1 MLVFGSL
8 ISGSSGNATI
18 ISDGETTLLTDCGMS
33 GKGLAAALDNIG
45 IPVDSISGVLVT
57 HEHSDHVKGIGVIAR
72 RYGFKVYASDGT
84 LSSMT
89 DCKINDDLLV
99 PICADKDFQIGTIG
113 IKPFS
118 IPHDAAEPL
127 GFSYFADD
135 QKVSLAT
142 DIGEVN
148 DYIYD
153 NIKGSSTVLLESNHD
168 VEMLRYGSYPYYL
181 KQRILSNH
189 GHLSNENAAKTAV
202 RLAESGTEHLLLGHL
217 SRENN
222 LPDIAYMTTANAL
235 KNNDITEADID
246 LKVADRYSPTIIRV

>member
-18 ISDGETTLLTDCGMS
+18 ISDGTTTLLTDCGMS
-33 GKGLAAALDNIG
+33 GKGLASALDNIG
-45 IPVDSISGVLVT
+45 MKIDDISGVLVT
-57 HEHSDHVKGIGVIAR
+57 HEHIDHVKGVGVIAR
-72 RYGFKVYASDGT
+72 RYGLKIYASDGT
-84 LSSMT
+84 ISSMS
-89 DCKINDDLLV
+89 DCKINDEQL
-99 PICADKDFQIGTIG
+99 ISISADKDFQIGTIG

-127 GFSYFADD
+127 GFSYFSGE

-142 DIGEVN
+142 DIGEIN

-153 NIKGSSTVLLESNHD
+153 NIKGSGTVLLESNHD
-168 VEMLRYGSYPYYL
+168 VEMLRYGSYPYSL
-181 KQRILSNH
+181 KQRILGKS

-202 RLAESGTEHLLLGHL
+202 KLAKEGTEHLLLGHL

-222 LPDIAYMTTANAL
+222 LPDIAYMTTTNAL
-235 KNNDITEADID
+235 KNNNINENDID
-246 LKVADRYSPTIIRV
+246 LKIADRYTPTIIRV